1 MNNKSIK
8 PELEGDCCTVHT
20 GMYFETFP
28 FSGNISMTS
37 SERGTHGAAL
47 LLFIIKVSSQLEGN
61 LQNNNIILFLVF
73 MQIFVE

>member
-1 MNNKSIK
+1 
-8 PELEGDCCTVHT
+8 
-20 GMYFETFP
+20 
-28 FSGNISMTS
+28 MTS